1 VFESR
6 SGLFFLVEGSV
17 VILTFYMEVFRKAAM
32 HEKRCPKE
40 KSPCDSP
47 FFPTRRR
54 ALMPER

>member
-1 VFESR
+1 
-6 SGLFFLVEGSV
+6 LVKGSV

-32 HEKRCPKE
+32 HEKRSSKE